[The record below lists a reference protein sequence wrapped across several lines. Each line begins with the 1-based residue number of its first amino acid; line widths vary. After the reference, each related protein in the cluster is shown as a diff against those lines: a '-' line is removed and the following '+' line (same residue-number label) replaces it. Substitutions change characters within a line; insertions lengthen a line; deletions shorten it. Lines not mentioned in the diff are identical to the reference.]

1 MDFRPEGA
9 TENSCQGSA
18 GIWLST
24 RSFYRPFV
32 ADSFSA
38 IPGVKTPG
46 LSPLNPFGIS
56 PVDPFLL
63 RRPELRRTG
72 RDKRRQR
79 GVRESG
85 ARTKRSIEG
94 DDEDENG
101 WEDDDDW
108 ETVNLKTF
116 HLADM

>member
-1 MDFRPEGA
+1 MQMCVPEGPDDGSQA
-9 TENSCQGSA
+9 PYLRDGSC
-18 GIWLST
+18 LPFT
-24 RSFYRPFV
+24 RHFM
-32 ADSFSA
+32 
-38 IPGVKTPG
+38 PG
-46 LSPLNPFGIS
+46 LRRVQSS
-56 PVDPFLL
+56 RYARPFLL

-79 GVRESG
+79 GFRESG